1 MSKQGARLLNALG
14 YKGVKGVVANIG
26 LEQEFFFVPRDA
38 YMKRPDLQLSGRTV
52 MGKMPPRSQEVCD
65 HYMSP
70 PNLSS
75 PALACMQEIQEQCF
89 KLGIPLRT
97 RHREVAPNQ
106 YEFAP
111 LYGTVTTQI
120 DQNLMVC
127 QIIEEV
133 AVQYGLAALL
143 QEKPFAGANGSGKH
157 NNWSLATDTGVNIL
171 NVGQLAEKSGSTEI
185 FPVVMA
191 ALIKAVDENGDL
203 MRMAV
208 ATPGNDFRLGAC
220 EAPPAIISTY
230 LGNDVTEYLE
240 VRSDATCGS
249 STFHPLSG
257 PLLISLRTCN
267 RFLYVLWGLVRF
279 TVILSA
285 WSLY

>member
-1 MSKQGARLLNALG
+1 
-14 YKGVKGVVANIG
+14 
-26 LEQEFFFVPRDA
+26 
-38 YMKRPDLQLSGRTV
+38 
-52 MGKMPPRSQEVCD
+52 
-65 HYMSP
+65 
-70 PNLSS
+70 
-75 PALACMQEIQEQCF
+75 MQEIQEQCF

-97 RHREVAPNQ
+97 RHREVAPGQ

-143 QEKPFAGANGSGKH
+143 QEKPFQGANGSGKH
-157 NNWSLATDTGVNIL
+157 NNWSLCTDTGVNIL
-171 NVGQLAEKSGSTEI
+171 NVGQLAAKSGSTEI
-185 FPVVMA
+185 FPVIMA
-191 ALIKAVDENGDL
+191 AIVKAVDENGDL
-203 MRMAV
+203 LRMAV

-240 VRSDATCGS
+240 VSWCARESQGKRLFVCGA
-249 STFHPLSG
+249 STVQVVCCKCWSG
-257 PLLISLRTCN
+257 VQLLCELMCQ
-267 RFLYVLWGLVRF
+267 LLC
-279 TVILSA
+279 
-285 WSLY
+285 